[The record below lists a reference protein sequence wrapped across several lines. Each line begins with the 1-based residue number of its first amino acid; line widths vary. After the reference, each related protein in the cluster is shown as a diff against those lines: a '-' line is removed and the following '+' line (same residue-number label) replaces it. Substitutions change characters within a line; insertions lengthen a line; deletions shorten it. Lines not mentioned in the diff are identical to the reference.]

1 MEAETNISE
10 SGAYEWK
17 WMRSSN
23 LIVQIRGQLLAY
35 LANGSLEA
43 GGRLPAERELAA
55 RLGVSRPS
63 VREAIKT
70 LEAEGRLEVR
80 HGQGVFVASSTP
92 MKAVQR
98 WMRVK
103 RLDISEAYAMRE
115 VLEVPAA
122 RWAAERG
129 QPQVIARIRTAHD
142 RLLERSKQE
151 PIDFD
156 QLQLLDVAFH
166 QSIVEAAGNRFL
178 EQTQGVLG
186 EVLVRGIS
194 TTLTA
199 KGRLEASRADHLA
212 ILEAIVAGNG
222 VRAAA
227 AARHHVRA
235 ARRTA
240 LALFGD
246 SDPSLNIG

>member
-1 MEAETNISE
+1 
-10 SGAYEWK
+10 
-17 WMRSSN
+17 
-23 LIVQIRGQLLAY
+23 
-35 LANGSLEA
+35 
-43 GGRLPAERELAA
+43 
-55 RLGVSRPS
+55 
-63 VREAIKT
+63 
-70 LEAEGRLEVR
+70 
-80 HGQGVFVASSTP
+80 
-92 MKAVQR
+92 
-98 WMRVK
+98 
-103 RLDISEAYAMRE
+103 MRE
-115 VLEVPAA
+115 VLEVPSA

-129 QPQVIARIRTAHD
+129 QPQVVARMRTAHD

-156 QLQLLDVAFH
+156 QPQLLDVAFH
-166 QSIVEAAGNRFL
+166 QSIVEAAGNQFL

-186 EVLVRGIS
+186 EVLVRGKS

-199 KGRLEASRADHLA
+199 KGRLEASRTDHLA

-227 AARHHVRA
+227 AARLHVR

>member
-1 MEAETNISE
+1 MAAESDFSE
-10 SGAYEWK
+10 SSVFEWK
-17 WMRSSN
+17 SIRHSN
-23 LIVQIRGQLLAY
+23 LIVQIRGQILAY
-35 LANGSLEA
+35 LANGSLKD
-43 GGRLPAERELAA
+43 GDRLPAERELAA
-55 RLGVSRPS
+55 KLGVSRPS

-70 LEAEGRLEVR
+70 LEAEDRLEVR
-80 HGQGVFVASSTP
+80 HGHGVFVASPTLV
-92 MKAVQR
+92 KALQR
-98 WMRVK
+98 WMQVD

-129 QPQVIARIRTAHD
+129 QPPAIARVRTAHD
-142 RLLERSKQE
+142 RLLDRSRQE

-156 QLQLLDVAFH
+156 QLQLLDAAFH

-186 EVLVRGIS
+186 EVLVRGMA

-199 KGRLEASRADHLA
+199 RGRLVASRTEHLA
-212 ILEAIVAGNG
+212 ILEAIVAGDG
-222 VRAAA
+222 PRAAT
-227 AARHHVRA
+227 AARRHVRS

-240 LALFGD
+240 LALSGD
-246 SDPSLNIG
+246 SDTTLNTG